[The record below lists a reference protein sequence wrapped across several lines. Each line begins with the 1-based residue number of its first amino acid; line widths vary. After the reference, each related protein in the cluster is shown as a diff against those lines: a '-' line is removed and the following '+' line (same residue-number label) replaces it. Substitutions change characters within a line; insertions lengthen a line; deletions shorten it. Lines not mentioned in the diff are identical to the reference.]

1 MNAPH
6 RIVIEKSA
14 DEWIVRD
21 RLNGDDIRIGSA
33 PNIRTASDLA
43 ADFVTAYEN
52 QERKA
57 DEPST
62 VNNSDQ

>member
-1 MNAPH
+1 MKAPH

-52 QERKA
+52 QERKP
-57 DEPST
+57 DEQST
-62 VNNSDQ
+62 SDHSDQ

>member
-52 QERKA
+52 QERKP
-57 DEPST
+57 DEQST
-62 VNNSDQ
+62 SDHSDK